1 MLTAG
6 VCLPSCADRAG
17 GCSRMANGR
26 VDRTAARA
34 DPHGPMTWSLRRLV
48 VPTAPRVTDCGRPC
62 GLPSLTQDG
71 EATSGQR
78 PCPASLSPRRA
89 RRSPNGSPLQFTAT
103 GTYSDATT
111 VDLTS
116 SVTLASATPGGGHDR
131 RDWPR
136 PRGEPGHEHDQRDPW
151 RRQRQHL
158 AHRRETYPGPL
169 PTHRA
174 DRRVT
179 GRHRAVSLLELVPE
193 GSGNGDATAAACTRS
208 RPVVY

>member
-17 GCSRMANGR
+17 GCIRMANGR

-48 VPTAPRVTDCGRPC
+48 RSDCSSRDRLRPPLRTTEPDPGSRGDIGPATLTSIAVT
-62 GLPSLTQDG
+62 
-71 EATSGQR
+71 
-78 PCPASLSPRRA
+78 PASPTI
-89 RRSPNGSPLQFTAT
+89 PNGTPLQFTAT

-131 RDWPR
+131 RHWPR

-158 AHRRETYPGPL
+158 AHRREAYPGPYL
-169 PTHRA
+169 HRA

-179 GRHRAVSLLELVPE
+179 RRHRAVSLVELVPE
-193 GSGNGDATAAACTRS
+193 GSGNGDATAAARTRS